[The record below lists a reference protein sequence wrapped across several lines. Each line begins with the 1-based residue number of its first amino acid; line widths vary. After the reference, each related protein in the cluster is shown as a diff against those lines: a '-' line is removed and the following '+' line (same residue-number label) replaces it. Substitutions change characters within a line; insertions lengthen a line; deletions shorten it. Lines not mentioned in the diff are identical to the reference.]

1 MNEQFHSQRTVV
13 RSEDFSILAKSS
25 CNFKLEIQKSIF
37 FKSVSGILPTKTTAK
52 LTLNVG
58 RHGCLKSLKQQF
70 FTCLSDWKTSELHLV
85 PRNFYNKR
93 IVVKN
98 CKNSFEN
105 NQIMRNSAYLQKR
118 IISASIKILQIKLLS
133 SRLMFNNLTKLTK
146 ILLSS
151 RKKINI
157 KGCVFSKTRA
167 VLLSVRLG
175 QYYDFF

>member
-98 CKNSFEN
+98 CVKTH
-105 NQIMRNSAYLQKR
+105 L
-118 IISASIKILQIKLLS
+118 KIIKLCGIPHTCRKGS
-133 SRLMFNNLTKLTK
+133 S
-146 ILLSS
+146 LL
-151 RKKINI
+151 
-157 KGCVFSKTRA
+157 
-167 VLLSVRLG
+167 L
-175 QYYDFF
+175 